1 MDELVIGLT
10 FKEDEHE
17 EATND
22 GGDAGEE
29 KAACILET
37 GIANSIAWTVCDLE
51 KNEIISWGI
60 DLGSLIWEFWI
71 WVFNSVE
78 I

>member
-17 EATND
+17 EATDN
-22 GGDAGEE
+22 GGDAREE

-37 GIANSIAWTVCDLE
+37 GVANSIA
-51 KNEIISWGI
+51 
-60 DLGSLIWEFWI
+60 
-71 WVFNSVE
+71 
-78 I
+78 

>member
-51 KNEIISWGI
+51 KN
-60 DLGSLIWEFWI
+60 
-71 WVFNSVE
+71 V
-78 I
+78 